1 MAASNVTALAAR
13 LRSTLKNSTV
23 LTPDSEGYAQAIIRW
38 SDEMEKRAGIVV
50 YPQTAEDISTAVLLS
65 KEFSVPLAVCGGKHG
80 SSGAAS
86 IEGGL
91 QIDMGHMRNVSI
103 DLSNNTAKVQGG
115 CIWKDVDEAAAPHK
129 LAMIGGTINHTG
141 VGGLTLG
148 GGYGWL
154 TGRHGL
160 TIDEVRA
167 VTMVLADGRIVT
179 ASSDENQD
187 LFWAVRGAGHCFGV
201 AVDFTFQL
209 HPQENPVW
217 SGQMVFP
224 ASQALTTVVNF
235 ANNLVATTD
244 GASAMVM
251 GITQP
256 PFMQEPA
263 VVTTVFHDGP
273 EDEAREIFKPLL
285 ELNPKINTT
294 KVRPY
299 VEQNSLMNGPVDYG
313 NRKLAKGVPYTLPLD
328 PNFVHSLV
336 GELQKLHAQVE
347 GSTKSI
353 MLFEFFHMGKV
364 LKPWQDMAHAIRG
377 DHNQVMIGPF
387 WVKGEDDATVRSW
400 AASTAAAI
408 RGELERVNGKEVAD
422 SIGEYGNYDA
432 LLVDPRRI
440 FGKNLPRLAELKQKF
455 DPENVFNRSYP
466 LVAAP

>member
-1 MAASNVTALAAR
+1 MAASNVTALAAK

-23 LTPDSEGYAQAIIRW
+23 LTPDSEGYANAIIRW
-38 SDEMEKRAGIVV
+38 SDEMEKKAGIVV
-50 YPQTAEDISTAVLLS
+50 YPTTAEDISTAVLLS

-91 QIDMGHMRNVSI
+91 QIDMGKMRGVTV

-115 CIWKDVDEAAAPHK
+115 CIWKDVDEAAAKHN
-129 LAMIGGTINHTG
+129 LVMIGGTINHTG

-154 TGRHGL
+154 TGRYGL
-160 TIDEVRA
+160 TIDELRA
-167 VTMVLADGRIVT
+167 ATMVLADGSIVT

-187 LFWAVRGAGHCFGV
+187 LFWAIRGAGHCFGV

-209 HPQENPVW
+209 HPQTTPVW
-217 SGQMVFP
+217 SGQLIFP
-224 ASQALTTVVNF
+224 AARDLTTVVNF
-235 ANNLVATTD
+235 ANNLIATTHGD
-244 GASAMVM
+244 SAMVM

-256 PFMQEPA
+256 PFMHEPA
-263 VVTTVFHDGP
+263 VIATVFHNGP
-273 EDEAREIFKPLL
+273 ESEAREVFKPLL
-285 ELNPKINTT
+285 ELNPKVNTT

-299 VEQNSLMNGPVDYG
+299 VEQNSLMNAPVDYG
-313 NRKLAKGVPYTLPLD
+313 NRKLSKGVPFTLPLD
-328 PNFVHSLV
+328 PNFVHSLLD
-336 GELQKLHAQVE
+336 ELKKLHWQVE

-364 LKPWQDMAHAIRG
+364 VNPWQDMAHAIRG
-377 DHNQVMIGPF
+377 DHQQVMIGPF
-387 WVKGEDDATVRSW
+387 WYKAEDDQTVRSW
-400 AASTAAAI
+400 AADTAKVVRA
-408 RGELERVNGKEVAD
+408 ELERVNGKEVAD

-432 LLVDPRRI
+432 LLVNPERI

-455 DPENVFNRSYP
+455 DPENVFNKSYP